1 MSDIK
6 SKDYE
11 RAKLSFGLDD
21 EEPEQLSRSEHVK
34 KVEEVA
40 KKSGFL
46 TKSPMAKEQVNAP
59 APMIAPLS
67 DARTGRKRHTTGR
80 TQPFNTKLRTETLDK
95 INAFSD
101 QFTEQDGRPVGQAE
115 VIERAL
121 AALEEKLQ
129 G

>member
-1 MSDIK
+1 MSETK

-46 TKSPMAKEQVNAP
+46 TKSPMAKEQMNTP
-59 APMIAPLS
+59 APILSPLS

-80 TQPFNTKLRTETLDK
+80 TRPFNTKLRDETFDK